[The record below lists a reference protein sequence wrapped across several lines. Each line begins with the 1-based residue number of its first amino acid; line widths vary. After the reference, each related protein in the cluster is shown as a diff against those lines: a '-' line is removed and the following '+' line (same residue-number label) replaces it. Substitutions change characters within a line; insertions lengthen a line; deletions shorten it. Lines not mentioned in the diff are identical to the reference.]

1 MIQGTTPKHVF
12 VLPFHSDAVKS
23 CEILYWQNGN
33 EILKKTLD
41 SCVAEGTEISVKLT
55 QSETFLFADD
65 AFVEI
70 QLRVLTHDGEALAS
84 KVMQISVHRC
94 LSQEVLV

>member
-12 VLPFHSDAVKS
+12 ALPFHSDAVKS
-23 CEILYWQNGN
+23 CEILYCQKGT
-33 EILKKTLD
+33 EILKKTLE
-41 SCVAEGTEISVKLT
+41 SCAAEGNEISVKLT

-70 QLRVLTHDGEALAS
+70 QLRVLTHDSEALAS

-94 LSQEVLV
+94 LSQEVLA